1 MSRKIEQ
8 KIVWDVVDE
17 INGDSNYWTRSISK
31 SFESEAEA
39 LEYAN
44 DQRTKER
51 QMKCLIQNKAKKV
64 FEVGAMSAT
73 ADSARK
79 ESWTERIENN
89 PEPFCT
95 LIINL
100 ADEMRKVM
108 DS

>member
-17 INGDSNYWTRSISK
+17 INGDSSYWTRSISK

-95 LIINL
+95 LVLNL
-100 ADEMRKVM
+100 ADEIRKVM

>member
-8 KIVWDVVDE
+8 KIVWDVFDE
-17 INGDSNYWTRSISK
+17 INGDSSYWTRSISK

-95 LIINL
+95 LVLNL
-100 ADEMRKVM
+100 ADEIRKVM

>member
-17 INGDSNYWTRSISK
+17 INGDSSYWTHSISK

-44 DQRTKER
+44 DQRTKKR
-51 QMKCLIQNKAKKV
+51 QMECLIENEVKKF
-64 FEVGAMSAT
+64 FEVGAMNKT

-95 LIINL
+95 LVLNL
-100 ADEMRKVM
+100 ADKIRKVR

>member
-17 INGDSNYWTRSISK
+17 INGDSSYWTRSISK

-95 LIINL
+95 LVLNL
-100 ADEMRKVM
+100 ADEIRNVM

>member
-17 INGDSNYWTRSISK
+17 INGDSGYWTRSISK

-95 LIINL
+95 LVLNL
-100 ADEMRKVM
+100 ADEIRKVM